1 MVSSRALTV
10 GQYLAELPSD
20 RREVISAI
28 RDVINRNLPPGYVET
43 MNWGMICWEIPLSRV
58 PDTYNGHP
66 LSYLALAAQK
76 HNFALYSIGAYAG
89 PELTAWL
96 RKEFGRAGQ
105 RLDMGKSCIRF
116 RKPEGLPMSVV
127 ERLASYM
134 TVEQLLEHYAQSRH
148 GTTKPTSRPAP
159 RKTARVAPAASRPAA
174 RSAKKAAPA
183 KRKPAG
189 RAAKPA
195 ARRPAARSKR
205 R

>member
-10 GQYLAELPSD
+10 GQYLDELPRD

-76 HNFALYSIGAYAG
+76 NNFAFYSIGAYAG
-89 PELTAWL
+89 PELTDWL
-96 RKEFGRAGQ
+96 RAEFRRAGQ

-116 RKPEGLPMSVV
+116 RKAEGLPMSVV

-134 TVEQLLEHYAQSRH
+134 TVEQLLEHYAQGRH
-148 GTTKPTSRPAP
+148 GTTKPASKPAP
-159 RKTARVAPAASRPAA
+159 RKTARVAPAA
-174 RSAKKAAPA
+174 AKPVA
-183 KRKPAG
+183 RKPA
-189 RAAKPA
+189 RKA
-195 ARRPAARSKR
+195 KR